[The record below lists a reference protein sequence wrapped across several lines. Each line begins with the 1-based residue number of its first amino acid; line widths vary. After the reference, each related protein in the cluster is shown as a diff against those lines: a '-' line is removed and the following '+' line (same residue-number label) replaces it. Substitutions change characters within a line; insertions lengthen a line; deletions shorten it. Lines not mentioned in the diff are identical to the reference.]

1 MFRSRDRGRTH
12 FHNVRLAALLSTVA
26 GVVNIVG
33 LLSFHTLTTNVT
45 GHFAFFS
52 QRLFFENYRLAWIS
66 ILFVIFFFVGAF
78 IANTAMEL
86 MTKQTIHLSY
96 KLPISL
102 EIVFLTAV
110 AVITHFF
117 DNISVLPACILLLAM
132 GLQNALVTKI
142 SGSVVRTTH
151 LTGLFTDMGIEL
163 SQMMFY
169 KKNKERYRLRRSIF
183 LRLIIIGGF
192 FAGGILGAS
201 LHSTYKAW
209 TLLVP
214 IALLFVA
221 LYYDRMRLN
230 YLQIRRKIRKRALP
244 RERRRTLN
252 GRYK

>member
-66 ILFVIFFFVGAF
+66 MLLVIFFFVGAF

-86 MTKQTIHLSY
+86 MAKQTVHLSY
-96 KLPISL
+96 RLPISL

-110 AVITHFF
+110 AVVTHFF
-117 DNISVLPACILLLAM
+117 DDIAVLSACMLLLAM

-163 SQMMFY
+163 SQMNFIRE
-169 KKNKERYRLRRSIF
+169 KKNAIVLDGVFF
-183 LRLIIIGGF
+183 L
-192 FAGGILGAS
+192 
-201 LHSTYKAW
+201 
-209 TLLVP
+209 
-214 IALLFVA
+214 
-221 LYYDRMRLN
+221 N
-230 YLQIRRKIRKRALP
+230 
-244 RERRRTLN
+244 
-252 GRYK
+252 

>member
-12 FHNVRLAALLSTVA
+12 FHNGRLAALLSTVA

-66 ILFVIFFFVGAF
+66 ILLVIFFFVGAF
-78 IANTAMEL
+78 IANTTMEL
-86 MTKQTIHLSY
+86 MAKQTVLSSY
-96 KLPISL
+96 RLPLLL

-110 AVITHFF
+110 VVVTHFF
-117 DNISVLPACILLLAM
+117 DDIIVLPACMLLLAM

-163 SQMMFY
+163 SQMFFY
-169 KKNKERYRLRRSIF
+169 RRKKERHRLRRSIF
-183 LRLIIIGGF
+183 LKLIIIGGF
-192 FAGGILGAS
+192 FVGGIVGAS
-201 LHSTYKAW
+201 LHHTYGVW
-209 TLLVP
+209 TLVIPIVLLV
-214 IALLFVA
+214 LA
-221 LYYDRMRLN
+221 LYYDSMRLN
-230 YLQIRRKIRKRALP
+230 YLQIRREIRKRRFA
-244 RERRRTLN
+244 
-252 GRYK
+252 RYKRQNP

>member
-86 MTKQTIHLSY
+86 MVKQTIQPSY

-102 EIVFLTAV
+102 EIVFLTVV
-110 AVITHFF
+110 AVLTHFS
-117 DNISVLPACILLLAM
+117 DNTPVLSACILLLAM

-169 KKNKERYRLRRSIF
+169 KKNKERYRLKRSIS
-183 LRLIIIGGF
+183 LKLIIIGGF
-192 FAGGILGAS
+192 FAGGILGAL
-201 LHSTYKAW
+201 LHTIYQVW

-214 IALLFVA
+214 IALLVVA
-221 LYYDRMRLN
+221 LYHDNMRLN
-230 YLQIRRKIRKRALP
+230 YLHIRRKIRKRYFY
-244 RERRRTLN
+244 RNKRRNR
-252 GRYK
+252 